1 MNDGGKLHF
10 NSNIPTPPLHHP
22 KRTTNTLSI
31 CIRTRL
37 RLAEHITQIPHHA
50 LRLLPRPKVAAR
62 VIVAVEDQRTDLA
75 IPCRGYDSQLAR
87 LMAVADGD
95 VRDPFAGAETGGRS
109 EGAVR
114 RWRGRRMGRF
124 VVDAEGG
131 GSGDDGVSMKTS
143 RLEDT
148 T

>member
-1 MNDGGKLHF
+1 M
-10 NSNIPTPPLHHP
+10 
-22 KRTTNTLSI
+22 
-31 CIRTRL
+31 
-37 RLAEHITQIPHHA
+37 
-50 LRLLPRPKVAAR
+50 
-62 VIVAVEDQRTDLA
+62 AVEHQWADLA
-75 IPCRGYDSQLAR
+75 VPCRGYNSQLAR
-87 LMAVADGD
+87 LVAVADGD
-95 VRDPFAGAETGGRS
+95 VGDPFAGAETGGRS

-131 GSGDDGVSMKTS
+131 GSGDDGVSMKTA